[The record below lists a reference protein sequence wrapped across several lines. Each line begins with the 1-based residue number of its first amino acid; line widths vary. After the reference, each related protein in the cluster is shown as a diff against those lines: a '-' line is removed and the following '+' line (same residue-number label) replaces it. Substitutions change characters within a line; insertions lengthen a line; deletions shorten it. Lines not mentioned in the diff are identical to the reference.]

1 MGKVYKVFVENVCT
15 QRACSDVNK
24 NKEDHWGAEK
34 ARKDGNLATVEKE
47 WRIFATFATLLGD

>member
-1 MGKVYKVFVENVCT
+1 MFVENVCT